1 MTTKEKKEFYTIFIE
16 RMIFNG
22 YNITEYLFNPP
33 VLKKMN
39 FKSMYTF
46 IMKIEMECNDWSENE
61 FRLELPEFTEL
72 YQKAVLSNL
81 I

>member
-46 IMKIEMECNDWSENE
+46 IMSIETKSNQWSENDFRSE
-61 FRLELPEFTEL
+61 FFEFTQL
-72 YQKAVLSNL
+72 YQKAILSNL